1 MKHLVCIILLFALFG
16 FTACN
21 EEIENTN
28 ATNKPASNVQTQ
40 KQIGETNDDV
50 DDLAEVIKLPLLP
63 EDVTWQQF
71 ETQSGKKVIAV
82 IRFTPEDTAAVL
94 GQSPA
99 GEKAELA
106 AERWFPQELIAQSD
120 ISGDQVL
127 HGTVYAATIFYKDAF
142 NKGRVIKLDG
152 SDYFIVELTTF

>member
-1 MKHLVCIILLFALFG
+1 MKHFVYLFVLFAMLI

-21 EEIENTN
+21 EEVETN
-28 ATNKPASNVQTQ
+28 SNNKAGSKVQTQ

-63 EDVTWQQF
+63 EDVVWQQF
-71 ETQSGKKVIAV
+71 EMQGGKKIIAV
-82 IRFTPEDTAAVL
+82 IRFTPEDTATVL
-94 GQSPA
+94 AQSKA
-99 GEKAELA
+99 GEKAEIA
-106 AERWFPQELIAQSD
+106 AERWFPQELTAQSD

-127 HGTVYAATIFYKDAF
+127 HGTIYATNIFFKDSF
-142 NKGRVIKLDG
+142 NKGRIVKLDN

>member
-1 MKHLVCIILLFALFG
+1 MKHFVCILLLLTLLS

-21 EEIENTN
+21 EEIENDN
-28 ATNKPASNVQTQ
+28 GTNKETSNVQPQ
-40 KQIGETNDDV
+40 KQIGETSDDS
-50 DDLAEVIKLPLLP
+50 DDLAEFIKLPFIP
-63 EDVTWQQF
+63 EDVTWQQI
-71 ETQSGKKVIAV
+71 EVQGGKKIFAV
-82 IRFTPEDTAAVL
+82 IRFESKDTPLVL
-94 GQSPA
+94 AQSQA

-106 AERWFPQELIAQSD
+106 AERWFPQELTAQSD

-127 HGTVYAATIFYKDAF
+127 HGTTYATNAFYKDPF

>member
-1 MKHLVCIILLFALFG
+1 MKHFVYLFVLFAMLV

-21 EEIENTN
+21 EEVESNSN
-28 ATNKPASNVQTQ
+28 NKAASDAQTQ
-40 KQIGETNDDV
+40 KQIGETSDDV

-71 ETQSGKKVIAV
+71 EMSGGKKIIAV
-82 IRFTPEDTAAVL
+82 IRFKPEDTAIVL
-94 GQSPA
+94 AQSQA

-106 AERWFPQELIAQSD
+106 AERWFPQELTAQSD

-127 HGTVYAATIFYKDAF
+127 HGTIYATNAFYKDSF
-142 NKGRVIKLDG
+142 NKGRVTKLDG
-152 SDYFIVELTTF
+152 SDYFIVELKNF

>member
-1 MKHLVCIILLFALFG
+1 MKHFVYILILFAVLG

-21 EEIENTN
+21 EEIENN
-28 ATNKPASNVQTQ
+28 GTNKRASNVQSQ

-71 ETQSGKKVIAV
+71 EVQGGKKVIAV

-94 GQSPA
+94 AQSQA

-106 AERWFPQELIAQSD
+106 AERWFPQELTAQSD
-120 ISGDQVL
+120 VSGDQVL
-127 HGTVYAATIFYKDAF
+127 HGTIYATNAFYKDAF
-142 NKGRVIKLDG
+142 NKGRIIKLDG